1 VKSLQLFL
9 LFQVL
14 PTVPTVLTILAMIL
28 VGLNVAVTI
37 QLNVQKNNHLVRL
50 HARLLV
56 SRKAFGFATCDG
68 DTDDDDYA
76 SFALV
81 NI

>member
-1 VKSLQLFL
+1 
-9 LFQVL
+9 
-14 PTVPTVLTILAMIL
+14 
-28 VGLNVAVTI
+28 
-37 QLNVQKNNHLVRL
+37 VRL

-81 NI
+81 NV